1 MRRTVLIVDDDRISI
16 KLFERVLQ
24 SHGLETIV
32 SIDGSDTMELAR
44 DHHPDLILMDIC
56 LPHISGIEL
65 TKMLKAD
72 SELSNI
78 PVLAVTANAM
88 KHDKEDILEA
98 GCDGYIS
105 KPVFILDFITEIKA
119 NLNLGKFRI
128 INSLK
133 TGHKQIDYE
142 HEQIMSLL
150 NEFDSFQ
157 DEENDH
163 FCETKLTELLEMM
176 KKHIRTE
183 EMIMDEHGYDGLAT
197 QKKEHANMIGTLEK
211 LISSWNSESYASNF
225 TEALTHIVIEDFFC
239 GDLDFAQYYQAAN

>member
-1 MRRTVLIVDDDRISI
+1 MRKTVLIIDDDRTSI
-16 KLFERVLQ
+16 KLFETVLQ
-24 SHGLETIV
+24 SHGLNTIV
-32 SIDGSDTMELAR
+32 SIDGSNAMQLAR
-44 DHHPDLILMDIC
+44 EHRPDLILMDIC
-56 LPHISGIEL
+56 LPRISGTEL

-72 SELSNI
+72 SKLSSI
-78 PVLAVTANAM
+78 PVLAVTAKAM
-88 KHDKEDILEA
+88 KNDKEDILKA

-105 KPVFILDFITEIKA
+105 KPVFILDFIAEIKA
-119 NLNLGKFRI
+119 NLKLGKFRI

-133 TGHKQIDYE
+133 TGHEQIDYE

-157 DEENDH
+157 DEGNKQL
-163 FCETKLTELLEMM
+163 CESKLIELLEMM
-176 KKHIRTE
+176 KKHIRHE

-211 LISSWNSESYASNF
+211 LISSWNSESHASNF